1 MNSPPDPDNQLPVLK
16 GRPSRMSEIHRA
28 TAETTIDLA
37 LNLDGTG
44 RGEFDTGVGFLDHML
59 THIARHALVDLSVRC
74 QGDLHV
80 DAHHTVEDVGIA
92 LGMAIQEAVGDKR
105 GIVRYG
111 HFTLPMDDALV
122 QCALDLS
129 GRPCLAYSLD
139 LPATQ
144 LGQMPTELVEEF
156 FRGLSNHA
164 AMNLHLRQLAGTNS
178 HHIVEA
184 AFKAFARSLRMAVE
198 KDPRTDE
205 IPSTKGVL

>member
-1 MNSPPDPDNQLPVLK
+1 MTDSQLPI
-16 GRPSRMSEIHRA
+16 PQSIPAHSRVSEIRRA
-28 TAETTIDLA
+28 TAETTIELRLD
-37 LNLDGTG
+37 LDGSG
-44 RGEFDTGVGFLDHML
+44 HGEFDTGVGFLDHML
-59 THIARHALVDLSVRC
+59 THIARHGLVDLSVRC

-80 DAHHTVEDVGIA
+80 DAHHTVEDVGIS
-92 LGMAIQEAVGDKR
+92 LGLAIKEAVGDKR
-105 GIVRYG
+105 GIFRYG

-122 QCALDLS
+122 VCALDLS
-129 GRPCLAYSLD
+129 GRPSLGFELD
-139 LPATQ
+139 LPPVQ

-156 FRGLSNHA
+156 FRGLSNNA
-164 AMNLHLRQLAGTNS
+164 GMNLHLRQLAGNNS